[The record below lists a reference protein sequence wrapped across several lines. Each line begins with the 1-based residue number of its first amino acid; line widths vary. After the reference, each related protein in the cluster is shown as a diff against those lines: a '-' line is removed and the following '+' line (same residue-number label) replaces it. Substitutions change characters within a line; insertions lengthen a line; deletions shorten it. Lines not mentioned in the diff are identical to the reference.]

1 MCPKHEAYSW
11 SVKAASKELSD
22 LTGAQH
28 LNETRKSVTHTL
40 PKATRRYS
48 PYSYD
53 LSHPFLGVGRF
64 SAISLPIQLIFKL
77 SQKLLKTKTLL
88 RAPDGLRDKE
98 IKRWAQYSYESSQP
112 PSRKTSTP
120 QDSHSQAKASSCQ
133 ALKHLNHLTKL
144 NLQDFKDEDTDIF
157 NNSPKT
163 SLQRFFVS
171 SFLRE
176 FSESPTKIHTSPFR
190 GALR

>member
-1 MCPKHEAYSW
+1 MSQSRGVKTTRETKNPVARLLFPRTACAKCPAHEAYSR

-40 PKATRRYS
+40 PQATRRYS
-48 PYSYD
+48 PYSYG

-64 SAISLPIQLIFKL
+64 SAISLPIQLIFQL
-77 SQKLLKTKTLL
+77 SPKLLKTKTLL

-112 PSRKTSTP
+112 QAARLQLHKTLTVKSSKFMPS
-120 QDSHSQAKASSCQ
+120 SQASQPSHKAQS
-133 ALKHLNHLTKL
+133 TR
-144 NLQDFKDEDTDIF
+144 
-157 NNSPKT
+157 
-163 SLQRFFVS
+163 LQR
-171 SFLRE
+171 R
-176 FSESPTKIHTSPFR
+176 R
-190 GALR
+190 

>member
-1 MCPKHEAYSW
+1 MRLTLGVSKQLP
-11 SVKAASKELSD
+11 KELSD

-40 PKATRRYS
+40 PKAPRRYS

-64 SAISLPIQLIFKL
+64 SAISLPIQLIFEL

-88 RAPDGLRDKE
+88 RAPDGLRDQE

-112 PSRKTSTP
+112 QAARLQLHKTLTVKSKQAHAKLSSISTISQSSIYKTPKTKIQTPSR
-120 QDSHSQAKASSCQ
+120 
-133 ALKHLNHLTKL
+133 L
-144 NLQDFKDEDTDIF
+144 LQQL
-157 NNSPKT
+157 S
-163 SLQRFFVS
+163 
-171 SFLRE
+171 
-176 FSESPTKIHTSPFR
+176 
-190 GALR
+190 